1 MANQAVHGDLELLP
15 LEGAKGAVW
24 AFFGFQS
31 KDGVFVEK
39 DKRKRDTV
47 YCKLIFSVDKVLW
60 KYSKSSF
67 SFTEQTSHRIIQ
79 PLLNHQM
86 KLVTTMEKI
95 CQVME
100 SAQA

>member
-1 MANQAVHGDLELLP
+1 MQYYRDSHVMKSNKENGEPSSSWRLELLP

-47 YCKLIFSVDKVLW
+47 YCKLCFQSM
-60 KYSKSSF
+60 KYCGNTTNLHFHLRSKHL
-67 SFTEQTSHRIIQ
+67 TEY
-79 PLLNHQM
+79 
-86 KLVTTMEKI
+86 
-95 CQVME
+95 
-100 SAQA
+100 